1 MSFGWPSFIDVQ
13 FPLSRNE
20 TFCGLG
26 HFQKRGNGGVFGGQM
41 VPFVGLLGD
50 NDSGVML
57 CGGEGVRS
65 SGTDRGIAGLGRGE
79 TACCQSP
86 CRKVQHDYMAEAQR
100 DHQFLTTL
108 RTVLFLAWHKQTSS
122 PQGLKFE

>member
-1 MSFGWPSFIDVQ
+1 MNVFLHFFSRSFGWPSFIDVQ

-20 TFCGLG
+20 TFCGPG
-26 HFQKRGNGGVFGGQM
+26 HFQKRGNGGVFGGQT

-65 SGTDRGIAGLGRGE
+65 FGTDRGIAGLWRGE
-79 TACCQSP
+79 TACCQSS
-86 CRKVQHDYMAEAQR
+86 RGKVQRQR
-100 DHQFLTTL
+100 ERSSSFNHASFCI
-108 RTVLFLAWHKQTSS
+108 LFSTA
-122 PQGLKFE
+122 